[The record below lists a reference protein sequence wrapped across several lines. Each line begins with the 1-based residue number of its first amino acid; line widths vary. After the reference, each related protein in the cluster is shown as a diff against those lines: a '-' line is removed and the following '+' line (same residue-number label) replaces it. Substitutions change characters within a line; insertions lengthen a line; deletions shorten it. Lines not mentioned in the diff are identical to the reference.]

1 MARLVRV
8 RTTLGASY
16 VATCGWH
23 SVDAVSAARWR
34 DIAATAVA
42 AFATIAFAQ
51 VYNDIRDRRLDRL
64 GKPDRPLPSGA
75 VGLAAARVLAGSA
88 VVVALAA
95 ATVAGP
101 AAVGLTALA
110 LLIGVL
116 YSTRLKS
123 TVLWGNAAV
132 AATCAAMHLY
142 GPVTTGAVTARTVA
156 GFSLVFLLILGSE
169 VLKTGEDLE
178 SDAQAGIT
186 TLATARGPRACAT
199 AIAWTTAALVA
210 CCALTVLVIP
220 FSEIGFLLLGMAPC
234 TAAAAATCATL
245 RRCRPASAQ
254 ALAAANRHWRRG
266 WRISILGLAF
276 I

>member
-1 MARLVRV
+1 
-8 RTTLGASY
+8 
-16 VATCGWH
+16 
-23 SVDAVSAARWR
+23 
-34 DIAATAVA
+34 
-42 AFATIAFAQ
+42 
-51 VYNDIRDRRLDRL
+51 
-64 GKPDRPLPSGA
+64 
-75 VGLAAARVLAGSA
+75 
-88 VVVALAA
+88 
-95 ATVAGP
+95 
-101 AAVGLTALA
+101 A

-142 GPVTTGAVTARTVA
+142 GPVATGSVTARTIA

-178 SDAQAGIT
+178 ADAKAGIT

-199 AIAWTTAALVA
+199 AVAWTTAALVA

-220 FSEIGFLLLGMAPC
+220 FSGIGFLLLGMAPC
-234 TAAAAATCATL
+234 TASAVATCATL
-245 RRCRPASAQ
+245 RRRRPASAQ

-266 WRISILGLAF
+266 WRVSILGLAF